1 MEESGLTQERVKQ
14 LFDYRNG
21 KLFWKHRP
29 VSDFNSAREWKIIN
43 TLYAGKEAGTYA
55 NGGYRVVKTKEFRVR
70 VHRLVWIYFYGEPPN
85 REIDHIN
92 GNPEDNRISNLR
104 IVTATENRRNMARPK
119 NNTSGVI
126 GVSYRANRKKWRAY
140 IMIDN
145 RQITLG
151 HYKKKEEAI
160 LARKRAEE
168 EIGFHPNHGR
178 EPQALSA

>member
-1 MEESGLTQERVKQ
+1 MEESELTRERVNQ
-14 LFDYRNG
+14 LFDYRDG
-21 KLFWKHRP
+21 KLYWRLRP
-29 VSDFNSAREWKIIN
+29 ETDFKSRREWKIIN

-70 VHRLVWIYFYGEPPN
+70 VHRLIWIYFYGEPASG
-85 REIDHIN
+85 EVDHIN
-92 GNPEDNRISNLR
+92 GDPSDNRISNLR
-104 IVTATENRRNMARPK
+104 VVTSIENRRNMARPK
-119 NNTSGVI
+119 NNTSGAI

-151 HYKKKEEAI
+151 HYKTKEEAI

-178 EPQALSA
+178 DPLALSA